1 MTSWLSRFGS
11 SGIPAIVENCN
22 VPFGFSLVR
31 TQNNDTNFF
40 QRRPAGSQAERMGRV
55 QVPQQQVPATDAG
68 IPVLPIPHSNPFADA
83 NSNILQKV
91 QATAKTDTGM
101 DFCRCVDSGKRK
113 MPVGCSIA
121 SGSLFIL
128 S

>member
-1 MTSWLSRFGS
+1 VYKYRSKNQPLNLAW
-11 SGIPAIVENCN
+11 PASENYSTPDSFPVILLDEIVQDQ
-22 VPFGFSLVR
+22 PL
-31 TQNNDTNFF
+31 
-40 QRRPAGSQAERMGRV
+40 
-55 QVPQQQVPATDAG
+55 QQVPATDAG

-83 NSNILQKV
+83 GSNILQKV
-91 QATAKTDTGM
+91 QATTKTDTGM